1 MARKASKVFTVAG
14 LIGLALAPIPV
25 SAGQGRAVTKRTP
38 SLTAPAGGYLYCR
51 VIATSTGPIGIIA
64 TIVDAQR
71 TNVTAYGTGFR
82 ASPEATDDGRY
93 YAEET
98 AGTVVPATGRCRA
111 EVTGARRPD
120 IVVTLTAFGPNGEEV
135 DRNER

>member
-1 MARKASKVFTVAG
+1 MARKASKVFTVVG

-25 SAGQGRAVTKRTP
+25 SAGQGRTVTKRTP

-64 TIVDAQR
+64 TIVDSQR

-82 ASPEATDDGRY
+82 ASPEASDDGRY

-98 AGTVVPATGRCRA
+98 AGTMVPTTGRCRA

-135 DRNER
+135 DRTER

>member
-1 MARKASKVFTVAG
+1 
-14 LIGLALAPIPV
+14 
-25 SAGQGRAVTKRTP
+25 
-38 SLTAPAGGYLYCR
+38 

-64 TIVDAQR
+64 TIVDSQR

-98 AGTVVPATGRCRA
+98 AAGGATTGRCRA
-111 EVTGARRPD
+111 EVREPQAGHRRHAD
-120 IVVTLTAFGPNGEEV
+120 RLGPNGEEV
-135 DRNER
+135 DRTER